1 MTDKKHNI
9 LEVRDLVVDFPI
21 FGGIMQRRVNSVHA
35 VRKAVSYTHLRA
47 HETV

>member
-1 MTDKKHNI
+1 MTDQIHNI

-35 VRKAVSYTHLRA
+35 VRKVSFDLIKG
-47 HETV
+47 ETL